1 MSLSYSEPVMIT
13 TNQLQA
19 NRLNAQKSTGPRTP
33 AGKQVSRFN
42 ALKHGVDARQTVI
55 PGENQADLECLAA
68 EYQDEICPQT
78 AIERYLVDTL
88 ILSDW
93 LRRRLQHAQAE
104 LYTVMA
110 GRPGLVGPL
119 SYAWQSDAAGSNTLQ
134 KVFRQ
139 LSTLDRSYLRALT
152 EIRRLKEDSA
162 EAEPEAEPEPAAAQ
176 PSKPQAMSAAATP
189 QTGGLGFVSSTPG
202 QLPWRPAPD
211 PDPLRPVPISST
223 FGRLPNGEPIAV
235 RR

>member
-1 MSLSYSEPVMIT
+1 MIT
-13 TNQLQA
+13 ANQLHA

-33 AGKQVSRFN
+33 AGKDASRFN

-55 PGENQADLECLAA
+55 PGENQADLERLAA
-68 EYQDEICPQT
+68 EYQDQICPQT
-78 AIERYLVDTL
+78 AVERYLVDTL

-93 LRRRLQHAQAE
+93 LRRRLQRAQAE
-104 LYTVMA
+104 LYNVLC
-110 GRPGLVGPL
+110 GRPGIVGPL
-119 SYAWQSDAAGSNTLQ
+119 GSAWQCDAAGAGILQ

-162 EAEPEAEPEPAAAQ
+162 ETEPEAEQ
-176 PSKPQAMSAAATP
+176 PSKPQAIPASAPP

-202 QLPWRPAPD
+202 L
-211 PDPLRPVPISST
+211 DPLHPIPISST
-223 FGRLPNGEPIAV
+223 FGRLPNGEPLAV

>member
-1 MSLSYSEPVMIT
+1 MSASYPELDMIT
-13 TNQLQA
+13 MNQLQA

-33 AGKQVSRFN
+33 AGKEVSRFN

-68 EYQDEICPQT
+68 EYQDHLCPAT
-78 AIERYLVDTL
+78 AVERYLVDTL

-93 LRRRLQHAQAE
+93 LRRRLQRAQAE
-104 LYTVMA
+104 LYTVLA
-110 GRPGLVGPL
+110 GHPGLVGRL
-119 SYAWQSDAAGSNTLQ
+119 SYAWESDAAGSNTLQ

-152 EIRRLKEDSA
+152 EIRRLKENSS
-162 EAEPEAEPEPAAAQ
+162 ETELAADQ
-176 PSKPQAMSAAATP
+176 PPKPLAMSAAATP

-202 QLPWRPAPD
+202 LAPWSPAPD
-211 PDPLRPVPISST
+211 PDPLAPAPLSST
-223 FGRLPNGEPIAV
+223 FGRFPNGEPLAV